1 MKRLLLIFIVILLPF
16 SSFPAS
22 PKKTGK
28 VNKVVIDAGHGG
40 KDPGALGSKTKE
52 KDIVLSVA
60 LKLGKYIEEN
70 FSDVKVIYTRKTDEF
85 IELYNRAKIANTNKA
100 DLFISI
106 HCNSTKSTEAN
117 GVETFVMGINKS
129 TANLEVA
136 KKENAAILK
145 EDNYLQ
151 KYDGFNPNSAEAE
164 IIFSLYQNAFLDQS
178 LDFATKVQT
187 QLREKLK
194 RFDRGVKQAG
204 FLVLYK
210 TTMPGVLIE
219 TGFISNSK
227 EEAYLMSDEGQSHI
241 ANSIYKAF
249 KEYKYSTEG
258 FNNQHEVTSENHKDT
273 TATVVETANVNPDSI
288 KTTGNLNIV
297 FKVQFATS
305 PKEKSVHS
313 AEFKNLKGVTMYFQ
327 NGLYKYMVGEEQSLQ
342 KAVEMQKKMIT
353 LGYKDAFVVA
363 FMNNE
368 RISPTQAMQ
377 LINKSK
383 P

>member
-1 MKRLLLIFIVILLPF
+1 M
-16 SSFPAS
+16 
-22 PKKTGK
+22 
-28 VNKVVIDAGHGG
+28 VIDAGHGG